1 MNDIVPHEPDN
12 LAIESTLLGL
22 FAGLCGAIPGFLYP
36 QAMEFFGSTVWPFVQ
51 GGVGFMSGI
60 AWTYHNLYAILP
72 SDELSKVGFAN
83 VPIRQETDRSSLLM
97 SPDKRYQ
104 LPPLESSSFDS
115 IHACEYHR
123 RRPETWYWYRARFI
137 WSIERWH
144 IFEQPLLRDRD
155 DRGWYSG
162 RDLARSTRPTSCC
175 HMESKGLRPFLFFSL
190 NLQKHALKV
199 PHVLSSRMASHTFTH
214 ANQTLNLSHLISF
227 KHGFVVANPGVFY
240 CPWKCEWIETKK
252 SESAPQ
258 LFLIWSVCRWR
269 YHDPCADLEWHLICS
284 GTLREMMTWL
294 IFHSSLYSI
303 DVSLGSLHTGWSQ
316 RCLRGRWRDV
326 LLRWGWSVS
335 PISIDKRWFKDLN
348 SSIYIFKWVDI
359 SSEWWILFV
368 HNWENSSLNFLG
380 LTSCL
385 PNTISRFRILLNTRG
400 NASRNISPMR
410 TTHIKTGR

>member
-1 MNDIVPHEPDN
+1 MYQFVKRLTVLLFWWAQTNDISY
-12 LAIESTLLGL
+12 L
-22 FAGLCGAIPGFLYP
+22 
-36 QAMEFFGSTVWPFVQ
+36 
-51 GGVGFMSGI
+51 
-60 AWTYHNLYAILP
+60 
-72 SDELSKVGFAN
+72 LSKAQASTQSMLAN
-83 VPIRQETDRSSLLM
+83 TTEDALRRGIGTEQGLYGLLKDGIFLNNHFSGTEM
-97 SPDKRYQ
+97 TEGDIQAAISRV
-104 LPPLESSSFDS
+104 
-115 IHACEYHR
+115 A
-123 RRPETWYWYRARFI
+123 RARLLAAI
-137 WSIERWH
+137 WKAKVCVH
-144 IFEQPLLRDRD
+144 FYFFL
-155 DRGWYSG
+155 
-162 RDLARSTRPTSCC
+162 STFKNTHSKSRTS
-175 HMESKGLRPFLFFSL
+175 SP
-190 NLQKHALKV
+190 HAWL
-199 PHVLSSRMASHTFTH
+199 PHTFTH
-214 ANQTLNLSHLISF
+214 ANQTWNLSHLISF

-294 IFHSSLYSI
+294 IFHSSLYFI

-385 PNTISRFRILLNTRG
+385 PNTISRFLILLNTRG